1 MRKRRVVAVFAAVSM
16 LALLV
21 GAPTAAAGPERT
33 YTVTITNLT
42 DGQPFTPALA
52 TTHKG
57 NDGLF
62 SVGSAASFELKE
74 IAENGNLDP
83 MVDRVSGDRDF
94 ADLVVQTGNTGVPPV
109 MPGETVTFEIA
120 AGPPFNFLSW
130 ASMLICTNDGF
141 TGVDTLKLPS
151 EVGDSVSVS
160 TQGYDAGTEI
170 NTEAF
175 VDLVPPCGP
184 LTGQD
189 SMGQGTG
196 TSNPALAE
204 NGVIHHHGGI
214 LGAGDLDP
222 AINDWDNP
230 VATIA
235 IERTG

>member
-21 GAPTAAAGPERT
+21 GAPAAAAGQERS

-57 NDGLF
+57 SDGLF
-62 SVGSAASFELKE
+62 SVGSAASFGLKE

-83 MVDRVSGDRDF
+83 MIDRVTADADF

-109 MPGETVTFEIA
+109 MPGETVTFEIT

-130 ASMLICTNDGF
+130 ASMLICSNDGF

-189 SMGQGTG
+189 SMGQGAG
-196 TSNPALAE
+196 MSDPALAE

-214 LGAGDLDP
+214 LGVVDLDP

-230 VATIA
+230 VATITV
-235 IERTG
+235 ERIG